1 MADSPKG
8 APRPG
13 HRRGAVK
20 VHGHDWDLPSGEV
33 IEVILRHVADA
44 VFATDLD
51 NHVTYWAPSAERL
64 FGFTSAEAVG
74 RPFGEL
80 VPFRITAGTDATDLQ
95 QTIAAG
101 RLWRGQGTVVV
112 RDGSE
117 RWIESTVN
125 PLVIAGRVVGSVSVS
140 RDMTEAVAV
149 LQREATGQHILASV
163 FEGLDAVG
171 QALAKAGPTP
181 AAVADVLQRLSSLM
195 GYPYLSLFLGD
206 AEGLRLGGQI
216 GYETLPQVVDPGV
229 GVIGRVLRTG
239 EPALVPDVRVDPDYH
254 AGRADVVSEVAVPL
268 RAGAELLGVLNI
280 ESNAGALGDDDLH
293 LVRTVADR
301 LASAL
306 LLGREQQALRDR
318 TRLFAAVTVF
328 AGVANAILDPQ
339 RLAVALAD
347 AVGAVVPSDTIVI
360 TTLDRTDGRYRVRA
374 QRGLDDEVIGTVIE
388 PGDGTTGR
396 AIVARAVVASS
407 QHARADYAAALRAYV
422 PYDSL
427 YGVAVPLVRD
437 NVVLGVI
444 SLGRAGPAAT
454 FSEAELEVIG
464 LLGAQTALALANA
477 YLVEEVSALAIHDGL
492 TGLFNRGHFDAALQL
507 ILARWRRDRSDQP
520 PLAAIMFDLDHFG
533 RFNNEHGHQAGDAVL
548 RTFGAILT
556 ARCRA
561 SDLVARYGG
570 EEFVAILEGCSLADA
585 VAMAEAIRLEL
596 EGRVIDGPD
605 GQPLHARVSAGC
617 AVLDPR
623 EPTAQAL
630 LRTADVGLFMA
641 KRAGRNKV
649 VAA

>member
-1 MADSPKG
+1 M
-8 APRPG
+8 
-13 HRRGAVK
+13 
-20 VHGHDWDLPSGEV
+20 
-33 IEVILRHVADA
+33 EVILRHVADA
-44 VFATDLD
+44 VFATDLE
-51 NHVTYWAPSAERL
+51 NRVTYWAPSAERL
-64 FGFTSAEAVG
+64 FGFSSSEAMG

-80 VPFRITAGTDATDLQ
+80 VPFRIAAGTGAVDLQ
-95 QTIAAG
+95 RTIASG
-101 RLWRGQGTVVV
+101 QLWRGNGTVVV

-125 PLVIAGRVVGSVSVS
+125 PLSVDGRIVGSVSVS
-140 RDMTEAVAV
+140 RDMTEARAVA
-149 LQREATGQHILASV
+149 QREAAGQRILASV

-181 AAVADVLQRLSSLM
+181 AALADVLGRLSTLM

-206 AEGLRLGGQI
+206 AGGLRLGGQI
-216 GYETLPQVVDPGV
+216 GYDRLPERLDPGA

-239 EPALVPDVRVDPDYH
+239 EPALVSDVRTDPDYQ
-254 AGRADVVSEVAVPL
+254 AGPADVTSEVAVPL
-268 RAGAELLGVLNI
+268 RAGAELLGVLNV
-280 ESNAGALGDDDLH
+280 ESNARALGEDDLR

-328 AGVANAILDPQ
+328 AGVANAILEPQ
-339 RLAVALAD
+339 RLAAALAD
-347 AVGAVVPSDTIVI
+347 AVGDVVPSDTIVI
-360 TTLDRTDGRYRVRA
+360 TTLDRTDGRYLVRA
-374 QRGLDDEVIGTVIE
+374 VRGIDEEAVGTVIQ
-388 PGDGTTGR
+388 PGDGNTGR
-396 AIVARAVVASS
+396 AIASRAVVASMR
-407 QHARADYAAALRAYV
+407 HARDDYATGLRAFV
-422 PYDSL
+422 PYDVL

-437 NVVLGVI
+437 NVVRGVI
-444 SLGRAGPAAT
+444 SLGRAGPGAT

-464 LLGAQTALALANA
+464 VLGSQAALALANA

-507 ILARWRRDRSDQP
+507 ILARWRRDRSGQR

-548 RTFGAILT
+548 RAFGGILA

-585 VAMAEAIRLEL
+585 VAMADAIRLDL
-596 EGRVIDGPD
+596 DGRVIDGPD

-617 AVLDPR
+617 AVLDPG

-641 KRAGRNKV
+641 KRAGRNRV